1 MSHALSIAAK
11 IRHRLL
17 FALSPR
23 YRRIRARLNEIA
35 ATVPFRP
42 TDEPAILPLG
52 RPDYRGPGGL

>member
-1 MSHALSIAAK
+1 LTGVTIADFIEPSGIAGWTGEIMSHALSIAAK

-35 ATVPFRP
+35 A
-42 TDEPAILPLG
+42 D
-52 RPDYRGPGGL
+52 